1 MKVVMYPYRRDDA
14 IIGLTGDFPELD
26 WAVVSSTEELAR
38 EIPNATILVTSNRV
52 CTPAF
57 GEALRAHANALRWMF
72 FSSSGVE
79 RGVAAA
85 NAHLARPE
93 RVRRFTLLPAEWTA
107 RSGELTPSMKR
118 RRRVIIDRYAKE
130 IEELYS

>member
-1 MKVVMYPYRRDDA
+1 M
-14 IIGLTGDFPELD
+14 LD
-26 WAVVSSTEELAR
+26 QETTPAWAR
-38 EIPNATILVTSNRV
+38 ERGIS
-52 CTPAF
+52 F
-57 GEALRAHANALRWMF
+57 GSLADLAVHPQVLAE
-72 FSSSGVE
+72 VE

-85 NAHLARPE
+85 NSHLARPE